1 MTLVGLSPFS
11 SSSSSFRPR
20 GPLFGP
26 RRRLVLVLLVAR
38 PSYIGRC
45 LPARLAS
52 NLREG
57 YTLCSCEGHTLCD
70 HRVVV
75 VVIVVVVSLI
85 SWCRLFDQRIAGT
98 ASRCR
103 CLFKRRH
110 LSSAVSYPPPS
121 SSSLSSPSESSFS
134 SSYCR
139 RGPLVV
145 VVIVSISVA
154 N

>member
-1 MTLVGLSPFS
+1 MIDLGWSFAVLVVVVVVSSSWSPLWAS
-11 SSSSSFRPR
+11 SSSRPR
-20 GPLFGP
+20 L
-26 RRRLVLVLLVAR
+26 RRRSPVLRWTFAFQR
-38 PSYIGRC
+38 GWP
-45 LPARLAS
+45 PK
-52 NLREG
+52 LREG

-70 HRVVV
+70 HRGFVVV
-75 VVIVVVVSLI
+75 VVVVVVVSLI

-134 SSYCR
+134 SSSCR

-145 VVIVSISVA
+145 VVIVS
-154 N
+154 